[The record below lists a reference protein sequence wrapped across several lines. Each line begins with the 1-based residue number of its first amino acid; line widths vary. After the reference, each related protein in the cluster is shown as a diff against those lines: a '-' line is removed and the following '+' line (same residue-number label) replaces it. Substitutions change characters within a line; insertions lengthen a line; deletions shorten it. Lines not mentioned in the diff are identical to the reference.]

1 MTDTRHIPESWTRH
15 FELDFMPGT
24 LVEGAANEDNE
35 CAWERE
41 AEEVSWDFNL
51 LKF

>member
-15 FELDFMPGT
+15 FELDLIPGM
-24 LVEGAANEDNE
+24 LVKGAANDDNE
-35 CAWERE
+35 CIWERVG
-41 AEEVSWDFNL
+41 EEVSWDINL